1 MQRFTIDFLVL
12 SLIISLLQ
20 QSDADL
26 PPVLPIHTQSPG
38 GESFCNMYLS
48 FTNYVMLQIINKQEG
63 EVLRVNHLDFNDEDN
78 IISLMEKNLNEY
90 EQNKEQI
97 NERQIYFQNEVKYFV
112 NQHKSLL
119 EDVKKIEKKYNN
131 LFKQVKSSCGN
142 LDLEKDNSDKVLR
155 SFCSKVKDLCQV
167 IDSINEKMKLSEK
180 ISANITSMEG
190 NIDANSTC
198 DKLEDFDFNKFKTLV
213 QMYND
218 SFGNG
223 EFIEILFKY

>member
-1 MQRFTIDFLVL
+1 
-12 SLIISLLQ
+12 
-20 QSDADL
+20 
-26 PPVLPIHTQSPG
+26 
-38 GESFCNMYLS
+38 
-48 FTNYVMLQIINKQEG
+48 MLQIINKQES
-63 EVLRVNHLDFNDEDN
+63 EILRVNHLDFNDEDN

-97 NERQIYFQNEVKYFV
+97 NERQIYFQNQVKYFV

-119 EDVKKIEKKYNN
+119 EDVKKVEQKYNN

-142 LDLEKDNSDKVLR
+142 LELEKDNSDKVLR

-167 IDSINEKMKLSEK
+167 IDSINGKMKLSEK

-190 NIDANSTC
+190 NIDTNSTC

-223 EFIEILFKY
+223 ELLY